1 MLTTYP
7 DSNNLSTYA
16 AGFSQ
21 KADFGRFHSTGLQFD
36 DYTASSR
43 GLTAANWGGNR
54 TIRTATRRLHAGRQL
69 LMLPNPHRCRCGEC
83 RRVRRARPL
92 GPWAVA
98 GPGCRARGRRR
109 GLAGLRDDA
118 PSEARGADGSRAGRR
133 PRAQPAARPKQTTRR
148 PEHRW
153 RHKQHDAPRH
163 AETPPRG
170 CGTGLSLPSRV

>member
-1 MLTTYP
+1 M
-7 DSNNLSTYA
+7 
-16 AGFSQ
+16 
-21 KADFGRFHSTGLQFD
+21 ADFGDLHAMGLHFC

-43 GLTAANWGGNR
+43 GLTTANWGNCI
-54 TIRTATRRLHAGRQL
+54 IRTATRRRHADSRL
-69 LMLPNPHRCRCGEC
+69 LVLPNPLRYRCGES
-83 RRVRRARPL
+83 RRDRRARPL

-148 PEHRW
+148 PEHQR
-153 RHKQHDAPRH
+153 RHKQQHSGINGGLAAAHSAARPRH